1 MPERL
6 LSSDYYVAVLAMF
19 AAIWGGLVSYARRVL
34 SGERYSTFA
43 AGAHIMTAG
52 FSGLLAALACLSTDV
67 PVHLTG
73 VISGIAGHM
82 GAEFIRL
89 LELRF
94 MTRSR

>member
-6 LSSDYYVAVLAMF
+6 LTSDYYVAALAMI
-19 AAIWGGLVSYARRVL
+19 AAIWGGVVSYSRRIL

-43 AGAHIMTAG
+43 AGAHILTAG
-52 FSGLLAALACLSTDV
+52 FAGLLAALACLHAGASV
-67 PVHLTG
+67 YLAG

-82 GAEFIRL
+82 GAELVRL

-94 MTRSR
+94 TKKQ

>member
-6 LSSDYYVAVLAMF
+6 LTSDYYVATLAMI
-19 AAIWGGLVSYARRVL
+19 AAIWGGIVSYSRRIL

-43 AGAHIMTAG
+43 AGAHILTAG
-52 FSGLLAALACLSTDV
+52 FAGLLAALGCLHADV
-67 PVHLTG
+67 PVYLAG

-82 GAEFIRL
+82 GAEFIKI

-94 MTRSR
+94 IKK

>member
-6 LSSDYYVAVLAMF
+6 LTADYYVAVLAMI
-19 AAIWGGLVSYARRVL
+19 AAIWGGLVSYARRIL

-43 AGAHIMTAG
+43 AGAHVLTAG
-52 FSGLLAALACLSTDV
+52 FSGLLAALACLHAGA
-67 PVHLTG
+67 PVYLAG
-73 VISGIAGHM
+73 VTSGIAGHM

-94 MTRSR
+94 IKK

>member
-6 LSSDYYVAVLAMF
+6 ITDHYVAALAMF

-43 AGAHIMTAG
+43 AGAHILTAG
-52 FSGLLAALACLSTDV
+52 FAGLLAALACLHADV
-67 PVHLTG
+67 PVYLAG

-82 GAEFIRL
+82 GAEFIKII
-89 LELRF
+89 ELRF
-94 MTRSR
+94 IRK

>member
-6 LSSDYYVAVLAMF
+6 LTSDHYVATLAMF
-19 AAIWGGLVSYARRVL
+19 AAIWGGIVSYSRRIL

-43 AGAHIMTAG
+43 AGAHILTAG
-52 FSGLLAALACLSTDV
+52 FAGLLAALACLHADV
-67 PVHLTG
+67 PVYLAG

-82 GAEFIRL
+82 GAELVRL

-94 MTRSR
+94 TKKQ

>member
-6 LSSDYYVAVLAMF
+6 LTSDYYVAALAMF
-19 AAIWGGLVSYARRVL
+19 AAVWGGFVSYFRRIL

-43 AGAHIMTAG
+43 AGAHILTAG

-67 PVHLTG
+67 PVYFTG
-73 VISGIAGHM
+73 IVSGIAGHL

-89 LELRF
+89 LELRLIKK
-94 MTRSR
+94 